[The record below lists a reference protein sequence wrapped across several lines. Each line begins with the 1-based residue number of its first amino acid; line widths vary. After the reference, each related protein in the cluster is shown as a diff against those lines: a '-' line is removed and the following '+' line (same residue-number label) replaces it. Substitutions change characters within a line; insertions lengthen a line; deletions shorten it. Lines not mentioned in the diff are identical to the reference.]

1 MADATTPAA
10 PVAGTVGIWMTIRQL
25 PRDPAEAG
33 AVARA
38 VEDLGFASLWIGG
51 SPGSITPHESLLAA
65 TERLVVAS
73 GIVEIW
79 SNPAVTVAASH
90 QRVTSAYPGRF
101 LLGLGAGHA
110 PMVEARGQRY
120 ERPVAKLRAYLDELD
135 AARPPVPADQR
146 VLAALGPKV
155 LQLSAERSA
164 GAHPYCT
171 TAAHTAEARAL
182 MGPAPLLFP
191 EHKVFFGTDAAV
203 ARAAARRAMA
213 IYLSLPNYLNNFR
226 RLGFDDGDFADGGS
240 DRFLDTF
247 VAWGSDDAVRTRL
260 HEHLDACATEVLAQV
275 LSDGEPTAPPLAA
288 WRHAAD
294 VLLG

>member
-1 MADATTPAA
+1 MADQTTPPT
-10 PVAGTVGIWMTIRQL
+10 PVTGTVGIWTSIRNL
-25 PRDPAEAG
+25 PRDPVEA
-33 AVARA
+33 ATAARA

-51 SPGSITPHESLLAA
+51 SPGNLALHESLLAA
-65 TERLVVAS
+65 TTRLVLAS

-79 SNPAVTVAASH
+79 SNPAATVAASH
-90 QRVTSAYPGRF
+90 ARVSRAHPGRF

-110 PMVEARGQRY
+110 KFVEAGGQRY

-135 AARPPVPADQR
+135 SAQPPVPADQR

-182 MGPAPLLFP
+182 MGPAALLFP
-191 EHKVFFGTDAAV
+191 EHKVFFGTDASV
-203 ARAAARRAMA
+203 ARPVARRAMS
-213 IYLSLPNYLNNFR
+213 IYLGLPNYLNNFR
-226 RLGFDDGDFADGGS
+226 RLGFDDDDFADGGS

-247 VAWGSDDAVRTRL
+247 VAWGPDDAVRARL
-260 HEHLDACATEVLAQV
+260 REHLDAGATEVLAQV
-275 LSDGEPTAPPLAA
+275 LTDGEPAAPPLDA

-294 VLLG
+294 ALLG